1 MYQGYGSWHSSR
13 EPRKIGGNGMWDVE
27 LPVVG
32 RCPECGDDLAGAVR
46 IHSTANWIARYHA
59 DDRLYSGINRAVE
72 RLVIERHARTC
83 AARRQQRGLRTAT
96 A

>member
-1 MYQGYGSWHSSR
+1 
-13 EPRKIGGNGMWDVE
+13 MWDVE

-32 RCPECGDDLAGAVR
+32 RCPACGDDLTGAVR
-46 IHSTANWIARYHA
+46 IHSTTSWITRYHT

-83 AARRQQRGLRTAT
+83 AARHQRRGLHAAT